1 MIALTGTHTLFGKM
15 KKLLA
20 YIKTGSFRKTALF
33 AVGSVIAVV
42 LIAFFSLSYYTGHG
56 SGVPVPPL
64 KGLNITDAVNK
75 LEEQGFNFHVDTIY
89 LGDKEPGTIVEQ
101 DPDAG
106 TLVKEGRIIY
116 LTMVTMQAPP
126 VGLPEIEQIPYIQAV
141 SMLTNAGLKVG
152 DTTYRSDIATNIV
165 LEVKLNGQTIRPG
178 MKIPKGSRLDL
189 VLGDGKGANEQE
201 IPDLIGQDLDA
212 ARFAIK
218 GAGFTLGSI
227 IYQGNITDSSALKV
241 ISQFPMRTDSTTTS
255 SIGTPINLTVSQ
267 GTENG
272 N

>member
-1 MIALTGTHTLFGKM
+1 M

-20 YIKTGSFRKTALF
+20 YIKTSSFRKTALF
-33 AVGSVIAVV
+33 AVGSVITVV

-56 SGVPVPPL
+56 TGVPVPQL
-64 KGLNITDAVNK
+64 KGLNITEAVNK

-89 LGDKEPGTIVEQ
+89 LGDKAPGTIVEQ

-106 TLVKEGRIIY
+106 TFVKEGRIIY

-126 VGLPEIEQIPYIQAV
+126 VALPEIEQIPYIQAV

-152 DTTYRSDIATNIV
+152 DTTYRSDIATVV

-178 MKIPKGSRLDL
+178 MKIPKGSRIDM
-189 VLGDGKGANEQE
+189 VLGDGKGATEQE

-218 GAGFTLGSI
+218 GAGFTVGSI
-227 IYQGNITDSSALKV
+227 IYEGNITDSSALKV
-241 ISQFPMRTDSTTTS
+241 ISQFPMRTDSTTSS
-255 SIGTPINLTVSQ
+255 SIGTPINLTVTQ
-267 GTENG
+267 GAADG

>member
-1 MIALTGTHTLFGKM
+1 M

-20 YIKTGSFRKTALF
+20 YIKTSSFVKTALF
-33 AVGSVIAVV
+33 AVGSVITVV

-56 SGVPVPPL
+56 TGVPVPQL

-89 LGDKEPGTIVEQ
+89 VGDKDPGTIIEQ

-106 TLVKEGRIIY
+106 TLVKAGRIIY
-116 LTMVTMQAPP
+116 LTMVTLQAPP
-126 VGLPEIEQIPYIQAV
+126 VALPEIEQIPYIQAV

-152 DTTYRSDIATNIV
+152 DTTYRSDIATVV

-178 MKIPKGSRLDL
+178 MKIPKGSRIDM
-189 VLGDGKGANEQE
+189 VLGDGKGATEQE
-201 IPDLIGQDLDA
+201 IPDLIGLDLDE
-212 ARFAIK
+212 ARMAIK
-218 GAGFTLGSI
+218 GGGFTVGNI
-227 IYQGNITDSSALKV
+227 IYEGNITDSSALKV
-241 ISQFPMRTDSTTTS
+241 KSQYPMRTDSTTSS

-267 GTENG
+267 SSPDG

>member
-1 MIALTGTHTLFGKM
+1 M

-33 AVGSVIAVV
+33 AIGSVITVV

-56 SGVPVPPL
+56 TGVPVPQL

-75 LEEQGFNFHVDTIY
+75 LEEQGFNFYVDTIY
-89 LGDKEPGTIVEQ
+89 IGDKAPGTIIEQ

-126 VGLPEIEQIPYIQAV
+126 VALPEIEQIPYIQAV

-152 DTTYRSDIATNIV
+152 DTTYRSDIATVV

-178 MKIPKGSRLDL
+178 MKIPKGSRIDL
-189 VLGDGKGANEQE
+189 VLGDGKGATEQE

-218 GAGFTLGSI
+218 GAGFTVGSI
-227 IYQGNITDSSALKV
+227 IYEGNITDSSALKV
-241 ISQFPMRTDSTTTS
+241 KSQYPMRTDSTTSS

-267 GTENG
+267 GSADG

>member
-1 MIALTGTHTLFGKM
+1 M

-33 AVGSVIAVV
+33 AVGSVITVV

-64 KGLNITDAVNK
+64 TGLNITDAVNK
-75 LEEQGFNFHVDTIY
+75 LEERGFNFHVDTIY
-89 LGDKEPGTIVEQ
+89 LGDKAPGTIVQQ

-126 VGLPEIEQIPYIQAV
+126 VALPEIEQIPYIQAV

-152 DTTYRSDIATNIV
+152 DTTFRSDIATVV
-165 LEVKLNGQTIRPG
+165 LEVKLSGQTIRPG
-178 MKIPKGSRLDL
+178 MKIPKGSRIDL
-189 VLGDGKGANEQE
+189 VLGDGKGASELP
-201 IPDLIGQDLDA
+201 IPEVVNLDLDE
-212 ARFAIK
+212 ARMAIK
-218 GAGFTLGSI
+218 GAGFTLGTI
-227 IYQGNITDSSALKV
+227 IYQGNITDSANLKV
-241 ISQFPMRTDSTTTS
+241 VEQFPAPTDSVNTS
-255 SIGTPINLTVSQ
+255 SIGSRINLTVTQ
-267 GTENG
+267 GSGDG